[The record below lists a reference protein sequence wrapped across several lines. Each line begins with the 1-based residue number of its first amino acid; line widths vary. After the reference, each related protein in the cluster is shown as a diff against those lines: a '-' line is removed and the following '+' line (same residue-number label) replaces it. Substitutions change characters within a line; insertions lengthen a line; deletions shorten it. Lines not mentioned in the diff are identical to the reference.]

1 MKQLLK
7 ELEAIYKELQITG
20 VLNEVKLE
28 SVLRK
33 IDKIKQDV
41 ENLD

>member
-1 MKQLLK
+1 MKKLLE
-7 ELEAIYKELQITG
+7 ELEAIYKQLQITG
-20 VLNEVKLE
+20 VLNEKKLE